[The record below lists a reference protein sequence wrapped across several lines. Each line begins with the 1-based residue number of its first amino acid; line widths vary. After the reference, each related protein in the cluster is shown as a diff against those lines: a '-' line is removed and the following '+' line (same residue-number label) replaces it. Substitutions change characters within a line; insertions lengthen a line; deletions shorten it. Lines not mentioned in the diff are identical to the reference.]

1 MTTGSTTCK
10 GARPTY
16 AQACASTLTDCALGQ
31 RGHLT
36 ATVTATAV
44 KRSGMTWTDPCRPSS
59 GRTAAEE
66 VLGAPARTCGLEV
79 SASARGR

>member
-44 KRSGMTWTDPCRPSS
+44 KGAACPGPTRAAQAQAARRRKKSSERPP
-59 GRTAAEE
+59 G
-66 VLGAPARTCGLEV
+66 PAD
-79 SASARGR
+79 

>member
-1 MTTGSTTCK
+1 VTTGSTTCK
-10 GARPTY
+10 GTRPIY

-36 ATVTATAV
+36 TTAV
-44 KRSGMTWTDPCRPSS
+44 KRSGMTWTDPCRPKLRRH
-59 GRTAAEE
+59 GGGK

-79 SASARGR
+79 SASARGI